1 MCNDLLAR
9 LEEEKGQWLHKAMD
23 RFKEEFT
30 SFDEQT
36 VLTPENQIMQMKSIH
51 RQNNLDLDRMEKEIK
66 LTKDSIK
73 EEEQV
78 YQHLTKAVQYLQE
91 DIIHYEGLLSELV
104 TIQLEKFNCLL
115 HTKFEFDSKKDQ
127 VVFKDRKTTRLIEGF
142 NEVESEMAEFY
153 RKQLDD
159 NERKLARIFRDAA
172 PETSYVFQ
180 SNPQASSLSLK
191 HGRGLDQYIVLKNFE
206 EDYRIVADTLDEN
219 NMLVY
224 EYYINQLNH
233 VKQIGKRDLLQQS
246 AAKKEQHQMASEKAA
261 ELQEQKRQKELSLAA
276 LEEQLTRAIWE
287 QNQELERLQNL
298 DEFLKEE
305 FVEAVSKWQVKL
317 FGEQTPEVERWLYHQ
332 YSQLILKQAE
342 RIIGNEHF

>member
-23 RFKEEFT
+23 RFNEEFT
-30 SFDEQT
+30 CFDDKT
-36 VLTPENQIMQMKSIH
+36 ILTLENQIMQMKSIH

-66 LTKDSIK
+66 LIKDSI
-73 EEEQV
+73 EEDVLV
-78 YQHLTKAVQYLQE
+78 YQNLTNAVQYLQE
-91 DIIHYEGLLSELV
+91 EITHFEGLLTELDS
-104 TIQLEKFNCLL
+104 IKLEKFNCLL
-115 HTKFEFDSKKDQ
+115 HTKFEFDPKKNQ

-172 PETSYVFQ
+172 PDTSYAFQ

-191 HGRGLDQYIVLKNFE
+191 HGRGLDQYIVLKHFE
-206 EDYRIVADTLDEN
+206 EDYRMVADTLNEN

-233 VKQIGKRDLLQQS
+233 AKQIGKRDFLQQS

-276 LEEQLTRAIWE
+276 LEEQLTKAIWQ
-287 QNQELERLQNL
+287 QNQELERLQKL

-332 YSQLILKQAE
+332 YSQMILKQAE
-342 RIIGNEHF
+342 RIIGNEYF